1 MTRIVKLHFVRPTVT
16 AESRAA
22 ADLLNSLE
30 GTKLSNFL
38 LQAVRKESEVMELFA
53 QRMPGYEA
61 KLRTLHS
68 HCFACE
74 TPFKD
79 EQNACGHCGN
89 NLRGYIRVERI
100 NKNHAQLL
108 ALLDCLRLIVPLSE
122 AQISHTRT
130 QIIRMAIER
139 QASIS
144 SDHPVVAEF
153 WEVYEYL
160 EGLDADG
167 PVVNHSKKDH
177 TIAINLNDF
186 VKCAAEHRQ
195 KVADISE
202 LRDRL
207 KDSRSRKLIETNK
220 ATDSAVR
227 AHQAKYS
234 NAVMTK
240 QPIVKCWIFSA

>member
-1 MTRIVKLHFVRPTVT
+1 
-16 AESRAA
+16 
-22 ADLLNSLE
+22 
-30 GTKLSNFL
+30 
-38 LQAVRKESEVMELFA
+38 
-53 QRMPGYEA
+53 
-61 KLRTLHS
+61 
-68 HCFACE
+68 
-74 TPFKD
+74 
-79 EQNACGHCGN
+79 
-89 NLRGYIRVERI
+89 
-100 NKNHAQLL
+100 
-108 ALLDCLRLIVPLSE
+108 
-122 AQISHTRT
+122 
-130 QIIRMAIER
+130 MAIER

-167 PVVNHSKKDH
+167 PVVNHSKKDN

-207 KDSRSRKLIETNK
+207 KDSRSRKLLDTNK

-227 AHQAKYS
+227 AYQAKHS
-234 NAVMTK
+234 NAVVTK
-240 QPIVKCWIFSA
+240 QPIVKCWVFQA

>member
-1 MTRIVKLHFVRPTVT
+1 M
-16 AESRAA
+16 
-22 ADLLNSLE
+22 
-30 GTKLSNFL
+30 
-38 LQAVRKESEVMELFA
+38 
-53 QRMPGYEA
+53 
-61 KLRTLHS
+61 
-68 HCFACE
+68 
-74 TPFKD
+74 
-79 EQNACGHCGN
+79 
-89 NLRGYIRVERI
+89 ERI

-108 ALLDCLRLIVPLSE
+108 ALLDCLRLVTPLSE
-122 AQISHTRT
+122 PQISHTRT

-139 QASIS
+139 QSSIS

-202 LRDRL
+202 LRERL
-207 KDSRSRKLIETNK
+207 KDSRSRKLIDTNK

-227 AHQAKYS
+227 AHQAKHS
-234 NAVMTK
+234 NAVVTK
-240 QPIVKCWIFSA
+240 QPIVKCWIFNA